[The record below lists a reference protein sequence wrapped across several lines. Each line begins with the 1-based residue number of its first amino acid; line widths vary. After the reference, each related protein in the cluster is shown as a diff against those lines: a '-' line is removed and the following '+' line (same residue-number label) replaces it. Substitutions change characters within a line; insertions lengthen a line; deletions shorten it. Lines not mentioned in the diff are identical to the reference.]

1 MQGTREK
8 ADVPSHSMDSTEYDS
23 MNDEPCRRGQGNYE
37 RSKSMS
43 RKNEDLRDFLRLIY
57 YAADEIQYALSV
69 QSYDDCNTCGRKHCR
84 YMPKPGAMV
93 RINCPLWKEQEH
105 DSSKSV

>member
-1 MQGTREK
+1 MAIVTM
-8 ADVPSHSMDSTEYDS
+8 A
-23 MNDEPCRRGQGNYE
+23 NE

-43 RKNEDLRDFLRLIY
+43 RRDEDLRDLLRLIY
-57 YAADEIQYALSV
+57 HAADEIQYALSV

-93 RINCPLWKEQEH
+93 RINCPLWKEKENENNNI
-105 DSSKSV
+105 KSTK